1 MTLGG
6 LLLIALGGFWVAV
19 PSALVPALLGVRGLA
34 ARVVAALVAG
44 AANVVIVV
52 TLLSFVDA
60 FERSF
65 LVVAH
70 VVVGLGIVLLWQRA
84 GRPSPFDD
92 EDPGRLIRA
101 ARAGA
106 REHPAVAAA
115 VGVAAAA
122 LAVQLF
128 LGIAV
133 AQTNWD
139 VLSYHLSRAAY
150 WLQYDSVT
158 QFPGGS
164 TRQLGYPPNAELL
177 QAWTMELSRG
187 DRLVSVVQ
195 WLSGIGMALA
205 CFVAARALGFGRSG
219 AVLAGALLIAM
230 PIPILQTATSQN
242 DVAVSFFLLAAV
254 AFALRGLR
262 GAGHQGDLVVAGAAL
277 GLAVGTK
284 NTAVMALPG
293 LALALAIVV
302 HRLKPP
308 RRTLALGAAAAIVG
322 VLALGSF
329 NYFANLRN
337 TGSLTGD
344 ASNHLERH
352 DPVVGNAVRIVWGFV
367 DFPGTGV
374 VAFDIVSQATA
385 PDLLGEPK
393 EHFSY
398 VADTHP
404 DDSRSAFG
412 PVGLFLLGLVVVTAV
427 RRRTPAERRALA
439 VAALALILLL
449 PVFVEWGE
457 DITRVLL
464 PAVAIGAP
472 LLAAIGSR
480 EWRAVAVALST
491 LALAACVLVNDG
503 RRMIAPGDAKV
514 AWREDRIAQLTTKR
528 AEMRPPLERIAE
540 RLPADAPLGFAGKDD
555 SWDYPLFGARFD
567 RRVVRLRPADA
578 NAEALRR
585 EGLTAIFFADV
596 APPARSGLTIEGL
609 GPGYSLGRLPGG

>member
-1 MTLGG
+1 MSLGG
-6 LLLIALGGFWVAV
+6 LLLIAIGVALVAV
-19 PSALVPALLGVRGLA
+19 PAVLVPVVLNVTGLA
-34 ARVVAALVAG
+34 ARGVAALVCG
-44 AANVVIVV
+44 AANVVLVG
-52 TLLSFVDA
+52 TLVSFVDG
-60 FERSF
+60 FERPF
-65 LVVAH
+65 LLAGHALVAALVV
-70 VVVGLGIVLLWQRA
+70 VVWRRA
-84 GRPSPFDD
+84 GSPAPIDGTD
-92 EDPGRLIRA
+92 LRGVVHASRN
-101 ARAGA
+101 GA

-115 VGVAAAA
+115 VVLAAVA

-164 TRQLGYPPNAELL
+164 ARQLGYPPNAELL

-187 DRLVSVVQ
+187 DRFVSVVQ

-230 PIPILQTATSQN
+230 PIPILQTTTAQN

-262 GAGHQGDLVVAGAAL
+262 GAGHHGDLVVAGAAL

-308 RRTLALGAAAAIVG
+308 RRTLALGAAAAIAG

-329 NYFANLRN
+329 NYFANLKN

-352 DPVVGNAVRIVWGFV
+352 DPVVGNAVRIAWGFV

-374 VAFDIVSQATA
+374 VAFDVVSQATA

-457 DITRVLL
+457 DITRVML
-464 PAVAIGAP
+464 PAVAIAAP
-472 LLAAIGSR
+472 LLAAISSR

-503 RRMIAPGDAKV
+503 RKLIAPGDPEA
-514 AWREDRIAQLTTKR
+514 AWRQDRIAQLTTKR

-540 RLPADAPLGFAGKDD
+540 RLPADAPLGFAGRDD
-555 SWDYPLFGARFD
+555 SWDYPLFGEHLD

-578 NAEALRR
+578 NAETLRR

-609 GPGYSLGRLPGG
+609 GPGYALGRVPGS